1 MRISVKTNLLVLFL
15 ALGSM
20 TAVSQSVPPRKTL
33 ELPGG
38 QAPASPAGPVEATW
52 ESIQKH
58 YHTPEWF
65 MDAKFGI
72 FIHWGLYSVPAAGSE
87 WYPKHM
93 YNAMADYHAKTWGS
107 QDQFGYKDFIPLF
120 KAEKFNA
127 DEWLDIIAEAGARY
141 LIPTAEHHDG
151 FAMYDSDLTQWDAKD
166 MGPKRDIIGELKNA
180 AQKRGIHFGVS
191 NHRIENWDFMYPK
204 KGIKHDLFDPQYAD
218 FYGPPQRPQDGN
230 SAMGPSQEEIM
241 DGIVKQA
248 PQSKEFLE
256 EWLARC
262 EEIFDKYQPE
272 IFYMDNGI
280 NSRSLDPYKLRLAQ
294 YYYNS
299 ARLWGKEVTLNT
311 KSDAYL
317 FGTVRDFERMSRAP
331 KTMTDYYWQV
341 DDPIGHKFGYVEG
354 LRLQNAR
361 GIVNSLVNN
370 ISKNGN
376 LCLNISPKGDG
387 SIPEDQRQ
395 VLKAV
400 GAWLKANGKAVYGT
414 RAWTIFGEGRN
425 IEGHNNKN
433 NIRFT
438 RSKDGKYLYAFVM
451 GKHDRDITVHS
462 LKKGVGSVKRV
473 TMVADGTKKIYKQTA
488 DGLVIS
494 DIPSDKDDMP
504 VVLRIE
510 LKL

>member
-1 MRISVKTNLLVLFL
+1 MKIFTHPFLSVLLLF
-15 ALGSM
+15 ALH
-20 TAVSQSVPPRKTL
+20 AVAQDAPPRKTL
-33 ELPGG
+33 PLPGG
-38 QAPASPAGPVEATW
+38 QAPASPSGPVEATW
-52 ESIQKH
+52 ESVREN

-72 FIHWGLYSVPAAGSE
+72 FIHWGVYSVAAAGSE
-87 WYPKHM
+87 WYPRHM
-93 YNAMADYHAKTWGS
+93 YNGMLDYHTKTWGS
-107 QDQFGYKDFIPLF
+107 PDTFGYKDFIPLF

-127 DEWLDIIAEAGARY
+127 DEWLDIIADAGARY
-141 LIPTAEHHDG
+141 MIPTAEHHDG
-151 FAMYDSDLTQWDAKD
+151 FAMYDSDLTRWDAKD
-166 MGPKRDIIGELKNA
+166 MGPRRDIIGELKA
-180 AQKRGIHFGVS
+180 AAERRGIHFGVS

-218 FYGPPQRPQDGN
+218 FYGPPQKPQEGN

-241 DGIVKQA
+241 DGIVRQA

-299 ARLWGKEVTLNT
+299 ALRWGKEVTLTT

-317 FGTVRDFERMSRAP
+317 YGTVRDFERMSRAP
-331 KTMTDYYWQV
+331 KELAGYYWQV

-361 GIVNSLVNN
+361 SVVQNLVNN

-387 SIPEDQRQ
+387 TIPEDQRQ
-395 VLKAV
+395 ILRKV
-400 GAWLKANGKAVYGT
+400 GEWLRANGKAVYAT
-414 RAWTIFGEGRN
+414 RAWKIYGEGPGV
-425 IEGHNNKN
+425 EGHHNKD

-438 RSKDGKYLYAFVM
+438 ISKDGRSIYAFVL
-451 GKHDRDITVHS
+451 GKHGSDIVIRS
-462 LKKGVGSVKRV
+462 LKKGDCKIKSV
-473 TMVADGTKKIYKQTA
+473 TTVADGKKAAYRLA
-488 DGLVIS
+488 VDGLYIS
-494 DIPSDKDDMP
+494 GVPSAVDSMP
-504 VVLRIE
+504 VALHIALR
-510 LKL
+510 